1 MADIKLSYPSATT
14 LNCTL
19 TSLASDTNLLSGRQS
34 DVVDN
39 STNKYLDY
47 ILSGQIRVNASGT
60 APTAGRSIQ
69 VYVVANANT
78 TTLPEGAGTTDA
90 AWAPGSANIRNAICR
105 FAAEMVVDNVLGE
118 VYWFTGVSVAAI
130 FGGVLPTRFFVWVVH
145 NTAQPLSST
154 STDHVIYSQP
164 VFQTVT

>member
-1 MADIKLSYPSATT
+1 MADIKFSYPSSST
-14 LNCTL
+14 LACTL
-19 TSLASDTNLLSGRQS
+19 TSLASDTNLLAGRQS

-39 STNKYLDY
+39 SSNKYLDY
-47 ILSGQIRVNASGT
+47 LLSGQIRVNASGT
-60 APTAGRSIQ
+60 APTANRSIQ
-69 VYVVANANT
+69 VYVIANASPT
-78 TTLPEGAGTTDA
+78 VLPEGLGTTDA
-90 AWAPGSANIRNAICR
+90 AFSPGSANIRNTICR

-130 FGGVLPTRFFVWVVH
+130 FGGVLPTRFAVWVVH

-154 STDHVIYSQP
+154 AGDHVLYLQP